1 MSINDLLRDPLKGS
15 SSYVAGAAITDM
27 SDPEI
32 SKLNANENMLGPSPM
47 AIEAMAAELKN
58 GYLYP
63 MPVFD
68 ALKTKLADFYKLPK
82 DNFTLFNG
90 SGAGIN
96 AIADA
101 FLNPG
106 DEMVISSPT
115 YMAYAPLPAH
125 YGAKIVEVSSIDD
138 LYTDLDAILEG
149 ITDKTKL
156 IFICNPNN
164 PTGTLL
170 DNDKLDAFMAK
181 VPKHVIT
188 VIDEAYFHWIDIPY
202 ESAFRFVNSM
212 NNVIVLR
219 TFSKIY
225 GMAGIRCGFAAANA
239 EITAA
244 LYTAS
249 NIFYSNRIAAA
260 GAMAALDDEKHY
272 TKVFNNNM
280 EQRNFMTAEMEK
292 LGIDVV
298 PSQTSFIYFNAHCDG
313 DKCIEF
319 LKERKVFIRPFPQP
333 YLRVSIGLPWQNE
346 AFLEAMKAFLV
357 SEGKEIVA

>member
-1 MSINDLLRDPLKGS
+1 MNINDLLRDPLKGS

-32 SKLNANENMLGPSPM
+32 SKLNANENMFGPSPM

-63 MPVFD
+63 MSVFD

-82 DNFTLFNG
+82 DNFTLLNG

-96 AIADA
+96 AIADT

-138 LYTDLDAILEG
+138 LYTDLHAILEG

-164 PTGTLL
+164 PTGT
-170 DNDKLDAFMAK
+170 F
-181 VPKHVIT
+181 
-188 VIDEAYFHWIDIPY
+188 IPY
-202 ESAFRFVNSM
+202 KDFQ
-212 NNVIVLR
+212 
-219 TFSKIY
+219 
-225 GMAGIRCGFAAANA
+225 
-239 EITAA
+239 
-244 LYTAS
+244 S
-249 NIFYSNRIAAA
+249 N
-260 GAMAALDDEKHY
+260 
-272 TKVFNNNM
+272 
-280 EQRNFMTAEMEK
+280 
-292 LGIDVV
+292 
-298 PSQTSFIYFNAHCDG
+298 
-313 DKCIEF
+313 
-319 LKERKVFIRPFPQP
+319 
-333 YLRVSIGLPWQNE
+333 
-346 AFLEAMKAFLV
+346 
-357 SEGKEIVA
+357 